1 MANKRLRDW
10 PIIVRKYDVS
20 PIGDVPKVVFDTA
33 RQMQKLWNELVRL
46 HDALLVQTDGLDK
59 EAIKP
64 LFAAFNQ
71 SRKELTGG
79 FPGLDTYQKWDVY
92 GRFDESLKRFY
103 SGKADRPTE
112 HTGLRRINIP
122 FADRDGGKEIN
133 WLFRSKS
140 RIKLREV
147 PEEAYNLETRDYRR
161 MRGSRGHF
169 TVQGVEVPFQV
180 NIHRPIPD
188 NALLKRVNFCGDL
201 VRPFG
206 WRWSI
211 VFTLEVPELPKSRQ
225 TGRACAIDLG
235 WRNMGD
241 YLRVGT
247 VTDSNGN
254 RFEMR
259 LPFNLN
265 SSKERAVI
273 KFLESR
279 KKRGR
284 VGFDLL
290 PEVSIQREG
299 QIQSMWSLR
308 LEQVKTAIKPI
319 LGQIPEDLRPAKAGY
334 HMLGNGRVLSIYY
347 QMERQFK
354 EGVLAGDRPQILD
367 ILQAWAEESKVF
379 HRRLTH
385 CRESYLKARDWYYGN
400 LAAWLAET
408 YDIIA
413 WEGDLDLKEM
423 SEVQGKNAAT
433 KAEKHALDESQKYRK
448 FACLYDLRLKIE
460 HSVRKRG
467 KELTKMKTAYSS
479 SVCAICGSTIV
490 TSKLHLEVKCKKGH
504 AVDQDLNTTEYF
516 LQQLLPDYN
525 RNAFAGDAPAIWQ
538 ELEKIVVPLPRK
550 VVARVTG

>member
-1 MANKRLRDW
+1 
-10 PIIVRKYDVS
+10 
-20 PIGDVPKVVFDTA
+20 
-33 RQMQKLWNELVRL
+33 
-46 HDALLVQTDGLDK
+46 
-59 EAIKP
+59 
-64 LFAAFNQ
+64 
-71 SRKELTGG
+71 
-79 FPGLDTYQKWDVY
+79 
-92 GRFDESLKRFY
+92 
-103 SGKADRPTE
+103 
-112 HTGLRRINIP
+112 
-122 FADRDGGKEIN
+122 
-133 WLFRSKS
+133 
-140 RIKLREV
+140 
-147 PEEAYNLETRDYRR
+147 
-161 MRGSRGHF
+161 
-169 TVQGVEVPFQV
+169 
-180 NIHRPIPD
+180 
-188 NALLKRVNFCGDL
+188 
-201 VRPFG
+201 
-206 WRWSI
+206 
-211 VFTLEVPELPKSRQ
+211 
-225 TGRACAIDLG
+225 
-235 WRNMGD
+235 MGD

-290 PEVSIQREG
+290 PEISIQREG

-308 LEQVKTAIKPI
+308 LEQVKAAIKPL

-334 HMLGNGRVLSIYY
+334 HMLGNGRILSIYY
-347 QMERQFK
+347 QMEHQFK
-354 EGVLAGDRPQILD
+354 EGVLTGDRPQILD
-367 ILQAWAEESKVF
+367 ILQAWAEESRVF

-479 SVCAICGSTIV
+479 SVCAICGSPIV

-525 RNAFAGDAPAIWQ
+525 RNAFTGDTPAIWQ